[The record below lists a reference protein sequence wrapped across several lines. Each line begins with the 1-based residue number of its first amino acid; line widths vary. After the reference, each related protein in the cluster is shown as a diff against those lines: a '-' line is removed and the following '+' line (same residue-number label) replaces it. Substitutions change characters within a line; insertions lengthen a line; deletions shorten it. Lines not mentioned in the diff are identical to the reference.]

1 MGWIRIS
8 DDYYDHAKFAEVGP
22 IGVAVWLAGLAYCNR
37 NLTDGFIPRTAAN
50 RLICVDGLGI
60 FTGNFSGEDATVE
73 DGIQELVESGLWI
86 KVPRGYQVHD
96 YLDYQPSGDEVRAK
110 RERNAFRQAQFRRRK
125 HEQGEARDA

>member
-8 DDYYDHAKFAEVGP
+8 DDNYDHAKFAEVGP

-86 KVPRGYQVHD
+86 KVPRGYRVHD